1 MVKTKLLT
9 LALLLILTGLA
20 LTAYSIVAIS
30 TAPQELTSLLA
41 TSLHSLLLLLV
52 GCLLFLCGISLIL
65 LLAEKIG
72 EG

>member
-1 MVKTKLLT
+1 MNAILT
-9 LALLLILTGLA
+9 FALLLILAGLA

-30 TAPQELTSLLA
+30 TAPQQELTSLLA
-41 TSLHSLLLLLV
+41 TSLHSVLLLLV

-65 LLAEKIG
+65 LLVEKIG